1 MESLLSIR
9 QKSIDFYKKYEV
21 AINYILKFIAALFVF
36 WRINSLGL
44 YRPEMSMLF
53 NGATGFAFVLLAA
66 IIFAVS
72 PSTVSLLLVAIIIT
86 LQLAL
91 VIEVAIFVFLLL
103 LLVIIFYARLAPKQS
118 MLILAVVFG
127 FYFHIPYAT
136 VLFAGLYVGIAAI
149 IPIIIGTAVWLM
161 IGPFVELARSAPVMA
176 EFELME
182 IPSAFM
188 EIFAQVFE
196 ILTGNIGW
204 VVIGFVFAMMILAVH
219 LISLL
224 SINYAKEISL
234 IVGAAIGLVCMLMIA
249 IVTDIDISVLGI
261 ILGSI
266 ISLGLVF
273 VIKFFDNVVDYSR
286 AERVKFEDDD
296 YVYYVKMFPKVKP
309 KSATEAPKT
318 TADEDDDEDDNL
330 YKPPVRQRP
339 NSADNRPYIPQR
351 PQNRPLNK

>member
-1 MESLLSIR
+1 MESLLNVR

-21 AINYILKFIAALFVF
+21 IINYVLKFIAALFVF
-36 WRINSLGL
+36 WRVNSLGM

-53 NGATGFAFVLLAA
+53 NGATGFAFMLLAA

-72 PSTVSLLLVAIIIT
+72 PSTVSLLLVAIVIT
-86 LQLAL
+86 LQLSL

-103 LLVIIFYARLAPKQS
+103 LLVIVFYARLAPKQS

-127 FYFHIPYAT
+127 FFFHIPYAV
-136 VLFAGLYVGIAAI
+136 VLFAGLYVGLPAI
-149 IPIIIGTAVWLM
+149 IPIVIGTAAWLM
-161 IGPFVELARSAPVMA
+161 IGPFVELARNAPVMA

-188 EIFAQVFE
+188 EIFSQVFE
-196 ILTGNIGW
+196 ILTGNAGW

-249 IVTDIDISVLGI
+249 VVTDVDVSALGVI
-261 ILGSI
+261 IGSLV
-266 ISLGLVF
+266 SLGLVF
-273 VIKFFDNVVDYSR
+273 VAKFFDKVVDYSR
-286 AERVKFEDDD
+286 AERVRFEDDD
-296 YVYYVKMFPKVKP
+296 YVYYVKMFPKVKS
-309 KSATEAPKT
+309 KSAPEAVK
-318 TADEDDDEDDNL
+318 ADADEDEDDDNL
-330 YKPPVRQRP
+330 YRPPLRQRP
-339 NSADNRPYIPQR
+339 NAADNRPYVPQR
-351 PQNRPLNK
+351 PQNRPPSK